1 MQTNLVNARRIKSKK
16 IIWNQT
22 AKIISYQKIKRI
34 KNDENSSFSV
44 LSLNLKSQSK
54 KFNYFQGQLAEAT
67 KNQSTSN
74 ENKE

>member
-44 LSLNLKSQSK
+44 LSLNLKS
-54 KFNYFQGQLAEAT
+54 
-67 KNQSTSN
+67 
-74 ENKE
+74 